1 MSVSLTLGKFGSISP
16 WLEMGAYETLWSQA
30 NATFKTI
37 SELFKAQP
45 HALPSEMGVLP
56 GVADQVAREAVGIL
70 RKAGVDSFGVR
81 VLGAREYP
89 IRLLDANFPLR
100 FLYYQGWWDLVNT
113 PSVAVVG
120 TRNPSNDGRAR
131 AVKLVKHLVADRFT
145 IVSGLARGIDAIA
158 HQTAIDAGGMTVGV
172 IGTPLSHN
180 YPNEN
185 KELQQRIA
193 REYLLISQV
202 PIIRYSQQ
210 YPAQNRLFFPE
221 RNITMSALT
230 QATVIIEAGETSGTL
245 VQARAA
251 LSQGRKLFILDSCFN
266 NEKITWPAKFEE
278 KGAIR
283 VRDYDD
289 LRQHLS
295 NKV

>member
-1 MSVSLTLGKFGSISP
+1 
-16 WLEMGAYETLWSQA
+16 MGAYETLWSHA
-30 NATFKTI
+30 NATFKSI
-37 SELFKAQP
+37 AELFQSRP
-45 HALPSEMGVLP
+45 HALPSEMVLP
-56 GVADQVAREAVGIL
+56 GIADSVARDAADIL
-70 RKAGVDSFGVR
+70 RKAGVNNFGVH
-81 VLGAREYP
+81 VLGAAEYP
-89 IRLLDANFPLR
+89 KKLLDANFPLR
-100 FLYYQGWWDLVNT
+100 FLYYQGWWDLVHT

-120 TRNPSNDGRAR
+120 TRNPSTDGKAR
-131 AVKLVKHLVADRFT
+131 AVSLVKRLVKDKFT
-145 IVSGLARGIDAIA
+145 IVSGLARGIDTIS
-158 HQTAIDAGGMTVGV
+158 HQTAIEAGGFTVGV
-172 IGTPLSHN
+172 LGTPLSHS

-193 REYLLISQV
+193 REFLLISQV

-230 QATVIIEAGETSGTL
+230 QATIIVEAGETSGTL

-251 LSQGRKLFILDSCFN
+251 LSQGRKLFILDSCFR
-266 NEKITWPAKFEE
+266 NEQITWPAKFEE

-283 VRDYDD
+283 VRNYDD

-295 NKV
+295 DSV

>member
-1 MSVSLTLGKFGSISP
+1 MSVSLALGKFGSISP
-16 WLEMGAYETLWSQA
+16 WLEMGAYETLWNQA
-30 NATFKTI
+30 NATFKSI
-37 SELFKAQP
+37 AELFKAQP
-45 HALPSEMGVLP
+45 HALPSEMGILP
-56 GVADQVAREAVGIL
+56 SVADQVAREAMGIL
-70 RKAGVDSFGVR
+70 QKAGVSRFGVR

-89 IRLLDANFPLR
+89 ERLLDANFPLR

-120 TRNPSNDGRAR
+120 TREPSSEGRAR
-131 AVKLVKHLVADRFT
+131 AVRLVKQLVADKFT

-185 KELQQRIA
+185 KDLQQRIA
-193 REYLLISQV
+193 QEYLLISQV
-202 PIIRYSQQ
+202 PIIRYSHQH
-210 YPAQNRLFFPE
+210 PAQNRLFFPE

-230 QATVIIEAGETSGTL
+230 QATVIVEAGETSGTL

-251 LSQGRKLFILDSCFN
+251 LAQGRKLFILDSCFKN
-266 NEKITWPAKFEE
+266 DHITWPAKFEE

-283 VRDYDD
+283 VRDYGD

-295 NKV
+295 DQI